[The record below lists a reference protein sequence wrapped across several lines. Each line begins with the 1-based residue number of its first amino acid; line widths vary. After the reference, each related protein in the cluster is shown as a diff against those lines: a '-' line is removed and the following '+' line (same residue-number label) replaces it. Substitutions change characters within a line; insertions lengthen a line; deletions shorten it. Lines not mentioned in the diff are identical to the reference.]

1 MIKEKQKVMVA
12 IDGSK
17 EADLA
22 FQRAIKN
29 VKVDDAILYIAHIID
44 TRSLKTFPDYE
55 SMVNEQDY
63 SDYTLEQA
71 KNTLNDYKLKA
82 KKLGVEE
89 VETVLKYGSPKIEIS
104 ESLPEEYNID
114 LLYLG
119 STKLNAVERIFIGS
133 VSEYVIRHAS
143 CDVLIIRRNKQAEEF
158 IECDK

>member
-12 IDGSK
+12 IDESK

-22 FQRAIKN
+22 FHRAIKN
-29 VKVDDAILYIAHIID
+29 IKADDAILYIAHIID

-55 SMVNEQDY
+55 SMVNKQDY

-82 KKLGVEE
+82 NKLGVKD

-104 ESLPEEYNID
+104 ESLPDEYDID

-133 VSEYVIRHAS
+133 VSEYVIRHAP
-143 CDVLIIRRNKQAEEF
+143 CDVLIIRRDKQGEQS
-158 IECDK
+158 IECDH

>member
-22 FQRAIKN
+22 FHRAIKN
-29 VKVDDAILYIAHIID
+29 VKADDAILYIAHIID

-82 KKLGVEE
+82 KKLGVKE

-133 VSEYVIRHAS
+133 VSEYVIRHAP
-143 CDVLIIRRNKQAEEF
+143 CDVLIIRRDKQGEEF